1 MKEFLHS
8 AKFLALDL
16 ASTLIF
22 VAVFALT
29 KNLYISAGLGIAMGV
44 GQVIWTYAK
53 GKKPDAMQWMSLG
66 LVLVFGSASLFLH
79 DPRFLMVKPSVIYAV
94 VGTTMLTKG
103 WMNRYL
109 PPRAIEYVPDVGIAF
124 GYVWAAMMYAT
135 GVANLVL
142 AFWFP
147 TEVWVAFMT
156 VFPIVSKVALFVI
169 QFGAM
174 KLIGRR
180 RARRMLEAGEAL
192 PVSA

>member
-1 MKEFLHS
+1 
-8 AKFLALDL
+8 
-16 ASTLIF
+16 
-22 VAVFALT
+22 
-29 KNLYISAGLGIAMGV
+29 
-44 GQVIWTYAK
+44 
-53 GKKPDAMQWMSLG
+53 
-66 LVLVFGSASLFLH
+66 
-79 DPRFLMVKPSVIYAV
+79 
-94 VGTTMLTKG
+94 
-103 WMNRYL
+103 
-109 PPRAIEYVPDVGIAF
+109 
-124 GYVWAAMMYAT
+124 MMYAT